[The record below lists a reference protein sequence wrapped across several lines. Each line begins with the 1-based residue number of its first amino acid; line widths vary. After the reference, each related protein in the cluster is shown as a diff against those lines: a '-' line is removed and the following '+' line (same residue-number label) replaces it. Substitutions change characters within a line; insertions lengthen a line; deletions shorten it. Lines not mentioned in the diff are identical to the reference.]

1 QGIRFEQ
8 IYLQGDYMKIII
20 LTGSP
25 HSNGTTALLADEFCA
40 GATEAG
46 HEILRFDTAKLRIE
60 ACLGC
65 DHCRIISGNCVH
77 EDDMS
82 QIYPHLKE
90 AEAVVLVTPLYYFGM
105 TAQLKR
111 AVDRFY
117 AINSAMRATSKK
129 VCLISAGADEDEWA
143 MEALVAHYRT
153 ICRYMNWEAAGEVVA
168 LGSGK
173 RDDLAETEYLSM
185 ARSLG
190 AEIRMDPSRYTI
202 L

>member
-1 QGIRFEQ
+1 
-8 IYLQGDYMKIII
+8 MKIII

-40 GATEAG
+40 GAAEAG
-46 HEILRFDTAKLRIE
+46 HNILRYDTAKLRIE

-65 DHCRIISGNCVH
+65 DHCRILGGSCVH

-82 QIYPHLKE
+82 HIYPHLQE

-117 AINSAMRATSKK
+117 AINPALRETSKK
-129 VCLISAGADEDEWA
+129 VYLISAGADVDEWA
-143 MEALVAHYRT
+143 MEAIVSHYRT
-153 ICRYMNWEAAGEVVA
+153 ICLYLNWEAAGTVLA

-173 RDDLAETEYLSM
+173 PDDLVQTEYLSQ
-185 ARSLG
+185 AKSLG
-190 AEIRMDPSRYTI
+190 AGITTINEI
-202 L
+202 